1 MIPFQQ
7 AEKLKSHKMNEGWM
21 KNDKVWK
28 IMISGNSNS
37 GTFTVSVQN
46 RVFLNLEPGYSVRKK
61 KYYASL
67 KVQY

>member
-1 MIPFQQ
+1 
-7 AEKLKSHKMNEGWM
+7 MNEGWM